1 VSGRAL
7 VVHGGAGAPPVKEQP
22 ERQAAVE
29 RALEQGWAKL
39 GSGALAAV
47 VAAVR
52 HMEDEPIL
60 NAGIGAGLNGE
71 GQVELD
77 AGVMEGSRLRAGAVA
92 AVRDVRHP
100 VELALRV
107 LRHGKHVL
115 LVADGASRFALEQG
129 VETCDPSLFV
139 TSWQRQRWVAAAA
152 DTVGAVARDAKGQV
166 AVAVS
171 TGGTY
176 GKHPGRV
183 GDSPIVGAGFY
194 ADDARGAACATGEG
208 EAFMRT
214 LAAKAAVDRLPAAQA
229 QAAAEWAIEEVRRKV
244 GGQGG
249 MIVVS
254 IDGGVGAA
262 FNTRHMAWAERH
274 E

>member
-1 VSGRAL
+1 VSARAL
-7 VVHGGAGAPPVKEQP
+7 VVHGGAGAPPAKEQA

-29 RALEQGWAKL
+29 RALQAGWAKL
-39 GSGALAAV
+39 GSGALPAV

-60 NAGIGAGLNGE
+60 NAGIGACLNSE
-71 GQVELD
+71 GQIELD

-100 VELALRV
+100 VDLALRV

-115 LVADGASRFALEQG
+115 LVADGASRFALEEG
-129 VETCDPSLFV
+129 VETCDPSVFV
-139 TSWQRQRWVAAAA
+139 TSRQRRSWATAGG
-152 DTVGAVARDAKGQV
+152 DTVGAVARDARGQV

-194 ADDARGAACATGEG
+194 ADDARGAACATGQG

-214 LAAKAAVDRLPAAQA
+214 VVAKAAVDRLPAAQA

-249 MIVVS
+249 IIVVS
-254 IDGGVGAA
+254 IDGGFGAA
-262 FNTRHMAWAERH
+262 FSTRHMAWAQRH
-274 E
+274 G